1 MEKRIKTRMKN
12 LRAGT
17 GARLRPS
24 IQVRL
29 EKEDIFFGPGKARLL
44 EYIWETGSVQEACQ
58 EMGLSYS
65 KGTRMIKKAEKELGY
80 KLLERWTGGYGGGGS
95 RLTKEGSDLLQKY
108 KEFALQVEI
117 EADRVFQE
125 IFYGQ

>member
-1 MEKRIKTRMKN
+1 
-12 LRAGT
+12 
-17 GARLRPS
+17 
-24 IQVRL
+24 
-29 EKEDIFFGPGKARLL
+29 
-44 EYIWETGSVQEACQ
+44 
-58 EMGLSYS
+58 MGLSYS